1 MAGILQA
8 LLPQKKNGKDKNSTV
23 NKIIAEFTH
32 SDAKTAPRVLYKK
45 TVQDSIP
52 VYAVHEKE
60 NLIETYPGMFTRSYW
75 LKENN
80 YQSETEEREE
90 EIYINYRKVLNSLG
104 TNEEYAISIMNRNV
118 DMHEIEE
125 NVLCKE
131 TGDELDFLRREMNDV
146 TVDRIK
152 QGRNGLEKLKYITIG
167 LHCDDLKKATD
178 VFNKS
183 IDRRMSDRFK
193 KIESDAIPIPIE
205 KKLEILHDIYNIDD
219 QGTFLTHK
227 KIQNPKTGM
236 IEDVTEFDLE
246 NMRAQGC
253 TVKDIIGPSSFSV
266 YDSFIEMGAKYV
278 RTMRIVNLPATM
290 GDDFFCKLTDVEFN
304 ILTTANIRPIPSVE
318 ARKIVGKNLALAR
331 SEMAEQ
337 RKALIKSNL
346 PEEMVSDD
354 TKDNVEHAE
363 DLRDE
368 MTKNDERLFKT
379 CYTVTFWA
387 DTLEELNEH
396 TETIVTACQTEGVGV
411 QIMTKMQEEGFNYT
425 LPLCDNEL
433 PYSFMRT
440 LKSSSASIFFPFS
453 NLELMDKGGINYSCN
468 LYSKNLIV
476 YDRTQTQNFN
486 GFVLGKPGAGK
497 SFTSKVEM
505 LSVMLKSNSDC
516 IVIDP
521 EGEYGALTKLI
532 HGQEIK
538 IEPGGKWHVN
548 PMEIDSGYEWESDDE
563 KAVESNPVY
572 AKCTFI
578 IRLIETM
585 LDSPLGISAV
595 QKTIV
600 DESVRELYKPW
611 MREDGGLD
619 PIPKDKM
626 PTLVDLQREF
636 AKQAK
641 KVPEARELEYCLKL
655 YTEGSLNAFAYQSN
669 VDIHNR
675 FITYNIRDVGE
686 ELMPLAMMIIL
697 DSLFTTMFKNKKSGK
712 YTWIWIDEIY
722 LMFKSEKSAGTLNE
736 LFKRSRK
743 HGGIPTGITQNIED
757 LLESNTARKM
767 LSNCNFVQILNQAQ
781 SDREHLRELLN
792 LSQSQVDVI
801 TSAPKGQGL
810 IYTGDNVVP
819 FFSVFPK
826 GNSIYRCLTSNMKEI
841 REYEEE
847 ERRKRAHEQKNEK
860 KKLLINSQAG

>member
-1 MAGILQA
+1 MAGKTI
-8 LLPQKKNGKDKNSTV
+8 KKNILKKSGIGNIYSELTHKSV
-23 NKIIAEFTH
+23 RQAPKI
-32 SDAKTAPRVLYKK
+32 LYKK

-52 VYAVHEKE
+52 IYAVHEKE
-60 NLIETYPGMFTRSYW
+60 NLIETYPGFFTRSYW
-75 LKENN
+75 IRENN

-90 EIYINYRKVLNSLG
+90 EMYIDYRKVLNSLG
-104 TNEEYAISIMNRNV
+104 TNEEYAVSIMNRNV
-118 DMHEIEE
+118 NMREIEE

-131 TGDELDFLRREMNDV
+131 TGDEHDYLRRQMNDV
-146 TVDRIK
+146 TIGRIR

-167 LHCDDLKKATD
+167 LHCRELKKAAD

-193 KIESDAIPIPIE
+193 KLESDAIVIPIE

-227 KIQNPKTGM
+227 KIQNPKTGI
-236 IEDVTEFDLE
+236 IEDIAEFDLD
-246 NMRAQGC
+246 NMRSQGC
-253 TVKDIIGPSSFSV
+253 SVADIIGPSSFSV
-266 YDSFIEMGAKYV
+266 FDTHIEMGSKYV
-278 RTMRIVNLPATM
+278 RTLRIINLPATM

-304 ILTTANIRPIPSVE
+304 ILTTANIKPIPAVE
-318 ARKIVGKNLALAR
+318 ARKIVSRNLALAR

-337 RKALIKSNL
+337 RKALISSNL

-354 TKDNVEHAE
+354 TRDNVERAE
-363 DLRDE
+363 ELRDD
-368 MTKNDERLFKT
+368 MNKNDERLFKT

-387 DTLEELNEH
+387 DSMEELQEH
-396 TETIVTACQTEGVGV
+396 TETILTACQTEGAGA

-425 LPLCDNEL
+425 LPLCDDEL
-433 PYSFMRT
+433 PYRFKRT
-440 LKSSSASIFFPFS
+440 LKSSSAAIFFPFS
-453 NLELMDKGGINYSCN
+453 NLELMDRGGINYSCN

-486 GFVLGKPGAGK
+486 GFVLGKPGSGK
-497 SFTSKVEM
+497 SFTSKIEM
-505 LSVMLKSNSDC
+505 LSVMLGSNSDC

-521 EGEYGALTKLI
+521 EGEYGALTRLI

-538 IEPGGKWHVN
+538 IEPGGKWHIN
-548 PMEIDSGYEWESDDE
+548 PLEIDTGYEWESDE
-563 KAVESNPVY
+563 EGAAEANPVY

-600 DESVRELYKPW
+600 DESVRELYRPW

-619 PIPKDKM
+619 PIPKGEM
-626 PTLVDLQREF
+626 PTLLDLQREF
-636 AKQAK
+636 ARQARR
-641 KVPEARELEYCLKL
+641 VPEARELEYCLKL
-655 YTEGSLNAFAYQSN
+655 YTEGSLNAFSYQSN
-669 VDIHNR
+669 VDVHNR

-697 DSLFTTMFKNKKSGK
+697 DSLFTTMFKNKKAGK

-722 LMFKSEKSAGTLNE
+722 LMFRSEKSAGTLNE

-767 LSNCNFVQILNQAQ
+767 LSNCNFVQILNQSP
-781 SDREHLRELLN
+781 SDRDHLKELLN
-792 LSQSQVDVI
+792 LSQSQVEVI

-819 FFSVFPK
+819 FYSTFPK

-847 ERRKRAHEQKNEK
+847 DRRKRAHEQKTEK
-860 KKLLINSQAG
+860 KRSLISSQAG